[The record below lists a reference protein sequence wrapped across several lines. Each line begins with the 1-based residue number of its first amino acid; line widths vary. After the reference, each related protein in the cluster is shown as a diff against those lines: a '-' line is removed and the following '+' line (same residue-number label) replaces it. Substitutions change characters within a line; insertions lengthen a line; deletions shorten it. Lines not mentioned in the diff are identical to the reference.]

1 MFFKLIFF
9 ILIISLLIDLAIK
22 IVPKSK
28 LNIYPI
34 KYILKKRNNFDE
46 IECFFEIRNLSKKK
60 EIMIPNLS
68 FNLDLISE
76 RNFEDFQI
84 KKEIIIDDGIIKKKY
99 NNYWQTIIIK
109 ARSNIKIYLK
119 IKLKNYFDRNKF
131 IWLKVNWENYGDFG
145 LISKQNCF
153 LLNDYTDRKSSRE
166 LNIISLSNEYDAVAI
181 KTNIL
186 GSFDN
191 PLNTIKTYC
200 QDIIKQDDILIIGE
214 TPLAIMQGRYVDSSN
229 INCNIFSKILC
240 YFFHPTSSLATA
252 CGMQL
257 LINKI
262 GFTRIFIALLIGFSF
277 KIIGIKGMFY
287 RLTGVES
294 SLIDDISGTTI
305 PYDKSIVLGPK
316 NSKSI
321 CNEISKVLNI
331 EAAVVDVNDLGGV
344 KILASSSKNINKRLM
359 TLLKK
364 NPAGN
369 DDQKTPIV
377 LIRKKDI

>member
-46 IECFFEIRNLSKKK
+46 IECYFEIRNLSKKK

-287 RLTGVES
+287 RLTGAET

>member
-46 IECFFEIRNLSKKK
+46 IECYFEIRNLSKKK

-287 RLTGVES
+287 RLTGAES

>member
-9 ILIISLLIDLAIK
+9 ILITSLLIDLAIK

-287 RLTGVES
+287 RLTGAES

>member
-46 IECFFEIRNLSKKK
+46 IECYFEIRNLSKKK

>member
-9 ILIISLLIDLAIK
+9 ILITSLLIDLAIK

-46 IECFFEIRNLSKKK
+46 IECYFEIRNLSKKK

-287 RLTGVES
+287 RLTGAES